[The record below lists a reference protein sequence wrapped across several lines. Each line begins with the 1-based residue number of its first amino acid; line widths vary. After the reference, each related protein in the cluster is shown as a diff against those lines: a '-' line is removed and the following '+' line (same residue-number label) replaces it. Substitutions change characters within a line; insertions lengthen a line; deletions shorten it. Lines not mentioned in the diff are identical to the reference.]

1 MADVKF
7 MEYRYER
14 IKSNIEFLGG
24 YSNLPES
31 EKAEYQRLRAYF
43 VAMNNIEKKED

>member
-24 YSNLPES
+24 YSNLPEN
-31 EKAEYQRLRAYF
+31 EKNEYQRLRAYF
-43 VAMNNIEKKED
+43 MAMNTEKKED